1 MRKIFALF
9 VCFLLCS
16 VGSASAVTLSL
27 NPSNVTVNVGDTFD
41 ISLDAQLSDNAAQP
55 GAISAWDV
63 DVTYNPSQMVFAG
76 YALGTGLGLSLD
88 LSWGDMG
95 GGLVGLVDLAE
106 ISLETS
112 QWLIDNQPDP
122 FLLATLQFECLKA
135 GNSQILLTLQFVGDE
150 NGAPIAAHVG
160 APVSVTQTQVPEPS
174 TFMLIVTGL
183 LGVGVLRRRFKN

>member
-95 GGLVGLVDLAE
+95 
-106 ISLETS
+106 
-112 QWLIDNQPDP
+112 
-122 FLLATLQFECLKA
+122 
-135 GNSQILLTLQFVGDE
+135 
-150 NGAPIAAHVG
+150 
-160 APVSVTQTQVPEPS
+160 
-174 TFMLIVTGL
+174 
-183 LGVGVLRRRFKN
+183 